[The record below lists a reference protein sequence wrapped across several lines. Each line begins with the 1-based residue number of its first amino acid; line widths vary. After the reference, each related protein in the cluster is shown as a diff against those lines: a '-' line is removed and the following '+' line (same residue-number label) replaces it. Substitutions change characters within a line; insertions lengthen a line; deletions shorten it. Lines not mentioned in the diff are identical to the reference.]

1 MNDFSVAIVQTEIVC
16 ERTSRTISICN
27 EIHTKSE
34 SAENWSLKFYMNT
47 IIYLI
52 FTLRT
57 LLSLISAFRGFS
69 SIQGTFSGLN
79 QVQLILLLPLVGAF
93 IPTRVIQFI
102 AGLKLALNL
111 LAYVEVVDMVPI
123 DFRKLD
129 YNQPNSYLYLINF
142 TSQSSI
148 LNFINFAYP
157 ILLMLLPYST
167 LSSPPFV

>member
-1 MNDFSVAIVQTEIVC
+1 MPIYINFIV
-16 ERTSRTISICN
+16 
-27 EIHTKSE
+27 
-34 SAENWSLKFYMNT
+34 
-47 IIYLI
+47 

-102 AGLKLALNL
+102 AGMKLALNL
-111 LAYVEVVDMVPI
+111 LAYVEVVDMVPT

-129 YNQPNSYLYLINF
+129 YSQSISYLYLINF
-142 TSQSSI
+142 TSQSSL
-148 LNFINFAYP
+148 LNFMNFAYP
-157 ILLMLLPYST
+157 ILLMLLVHSV
-167 LSSPPFV
+167 LAFIKCVDKNADQSKWIVKII